1 MHCWRVMSF
10 VIFLHYVLHMCLS
23 AGLAHLSLKG
33 YWQFDSGRLGL
44 KLQTDQSWPPIF
56 RTIILQ
62 HSDTLSVFLS
72 YFLQLQSWLCTG
84 LFWKRIF
91 CLSSMQIH
99 VLMSSDNM
107 TVQFWT
113 VTVTFPQLVPLNNC
127 NLESV
132 VEVMSSVTGDDLIQL
147 LNEQFNLYHS
157 QNAEKW
163 KVLPKILKQ
172 SNITLEEMRKCLGLI
187 ILMGQVRKEIIRD
200 YWSTDPTISTPFFL
214 TLWVGTVLNPLAG
227 LAF

>member
-1 MHCWRVMSF
+1 
-10 VIFLHYVLHMCLS
+10 
-23 AGLAHLSLKG
+23 
-33 YWQFDSGRLGL
+33 
-44 KLQTDQSWPPIF
+44 
-56 RTIILQ
+56 
-62 HSDTLSVFLS
+62 
-72 YFLQLQSWLCTG
+72 
-84 LFWKRIF
+84 
-91 CLSSMQIH
+91 MQIH

-214 TLWVGTVLNPLAG
+214 TL
-227 LAF
+227 